1 MDFYNL
7 IKDFGSLIGI
17 LVTLVSI
24 LTISY
29 KFGGR
34 LTKIDLELGNL
45 KEDNKKLDT
54 RIDKLDT
61 RIDKLDTRI
70 DNLDKRLLTLEVE
83 SKNLNNSVNEVRS
96 EMKSY
101 LNRVENRLDKI
112 ESRLEKSDERY
123 MIFFTNRALDL
134 LKTEKSENKNE

>member
-24 LTISY
+24 LIISY

-54 RIDKLDT
+54 GIDK
-61 RIDKLDTRI
+61 
-70 DNLDKRLLTLEVE
+70 LDKRLLTLEVE
-83 SKNLNNSVNEVRS
+83 TKNLNNSVNEVRAD
-96 EMKSY
+96 MKSS